1 MESGLKNYN
10 IREILKSPKKKAS
23 QYISCNASP
32 VQLVLESSYRKPPN
46 TRPGLIFVRKHFL
59 MGLNIGELIHGG
71 FKIYRETF
79 GVIVAAIIFIVPVN
93 YIVHMNEN

>member
-1 MESGLKNYN
+1 
-10 IREILKSPKKKAS
+10 
-23 QYISCNASP
+23 
-32 VQLVLESSYRKPPN
+32 
-46 TRPGLIFVRKHFL
+46 